1 MTGPDGTVEVL
12 DVDGEPLYVRDWIVD
27 LATGAQ
33 VFVVSLDRDR
43 GKVLMS
49 SGPTTRGDRVRFVRA
64 GKEAS

>member
-1 MTGPDGTVEVL
+1 MTGADGIVEVL
-12 DVDGEPLYVRDWIVD
+12 DVDGEPLYERDWILD

-33 VFVVSLDRDR
+33 VFVVAIDRER

-49 SGPTTRGDRVRFVRA
+49 SGPTTRGNRVRYLRA